1 MVPCAERNQ
10 PFVVSALYWTV
21 SAAELLGDFFESAGI
36 SSQLLLDCCRLPVEM
51 ATKKQSKVDHSMVHT
66 CEEGDV
72 AKTDRKANMSIGVQ
86 DHEKLVLHSMRK
98 FFVAT

>member
-1 MVPCAERNQ
+1 
-10 PFVVSALYWTV
+10 
-21 SAAELLGDFFESAGI
+21 
-36 SSQLLLDCCRLPVEM
+36 M